1 MPRCEVE
8 YYETPR
14 GRCPVAKYLADLD
27 RKERATVQRK
37 IDRLEEHG
45 IGMLEWGHD
54 HLDHHGDG
62 IYVLRA
68 HCRRNR
74 HRVVLFFVH
83 KGKVVLTHATVK
95 KAGPIAHSHIK
106 KAIECRKQYLSRHSG
121 GAE

>member
-54 HLDHHGDG
+54 HLGHHGNG
-62 IYVLRA
+62 IYVLRVRY
-68 HCRRNR
+68 RRNR
-74 HRVVLFFVH
+74 HRVFLFFVH
-83 KGKVVLTHATVK
+83 KGKVVLTNATVK
-95 KAGPIAHSHIK
+95 KVGPIAHAHIK
-106 KAIECRKQYLSRHSG
+106 KAKEYRQEYLSRH
-121 GAE
+121 